1 MAESL
6 PTRLII
12 CVDGTW
18 FDPDG
23 GDDKQGNITNIYRLY
38 ASVGKG
44 VFQDAS
50 GNRLVDWKDNISQLE
65 KLYTGAFGLKCFEQI
80 ENVYEECCCLTCP
93 DDEVWLYGFSRG
105 AYVVRAVAGLLH
117 YLRALVSADVANDDN
132 EDFHK
137 DYIQGLK
144 IYEKMQKGSRLE
156 EEGAIHSL
164 FHAKTRKAPII
175 KFIGAFDTVKAV
187 DDNSLYDIS
196 FNESIQHMR
205 AALALNE
212 TRRAMKIEGLWPSWG
227 NRTSGLLRRSFIQ
240 AWFVGTHIDIG
251 GSAPRDGLSL
261 YPLQWIMLESKA
273 LGLVFKFEGGYGGRA
288 LLHNPLEVVGIDDSE
303 HSAWSCATEN
313 KLVVEMRDICRIH
326 EKGNLYGKRYRV
338 QLNPA
343 KGFLARF
350 QKIRTPFDNVSAGGG
365 LKGYCRFAP
374 QGTIIHPSVYM
385 IIDKYLHASL
395 DRKSFPF
402 YEQVENWREKMMGL
416 EHTIQNQGY
425 WNHREEIVP
434 EDLPAMRILVCG
446 NCGVGKS
453 ALINRVFGVEATK
466 TSDRERGIH
475 NVEEEITWKD
485 RPDLI
490 IHDSRGFEAGE
501 VAEFDVV
508 ENFLK
513 KKSNETEL
521 AQRLHVIW
529 FCIEASSTRMKQAST
544 EKLFQAISKYAEDI
558 PVVVIA
564 TKKDNFLSI
573 EEGQARRVFRE
584 EGRKVTME
592 DCEEYAQD
600 KLQDLL
606 QRLQEDINDVK
617 GRFDACVAV
626 SMYDPESITTLS
638 ETTLQTFSS
647 ETVRM
652 LYVRAQVA
660 NIDLKIKYAVGQTM
674 AIYKKIMAS
683 AATTAGIPAGPT
695 SNRTTAAVQVCMTVL
710 NCFGL
715 PTINSTTAFE
725 ICKINVWDDMKSSLA
740 MAIAEGAN
748 AIGLF
753 ATIATGGLPFF
764 LIPMATNAPVVLQ
777 ATSRLFLKLACDLIL
792 IFTRAFKETA
802 LKCIGQ
808 PEKRDVEVAARA
820 YRQHYREVHRAVS
833 KAIPNL
839 LQSFQVGKVTV
850 KIRGLLNN
858 YKHVVTEDFGTPP
871 AGRIR
876 AEFFRRSSSMFSL
889 SDSDTV
895 LGDSSDDIKLVKEA
909 REEAEKLRLTRSK
922 HVYTNFSL
930 PLNSR

>member
-1 MAESL
+1 MTEVL

-23 GDDKQGNITNIYRLY
+23 GDNKQGNITNTYRLY

-50 GNRLVDWKDNISQLE
+50 GSRYFQKKIYIPGIGSENNIF
-65 KLYTGAFGLKCFEQI
+65 KLQKIYTGAFGLKCFEQI
-80 ENVYEECCCLTCP
+80 ENVYKECCRLTHP

-117 YLRALVSADVANDDN
+117 YLRALVSADFADN
-132 EDFHK
+132 NQVFHED
-137 DYIQGLK
+137 YMQGLK
-144 IYEKMQKGSRLE
+144 IYEKMQKGSTLG

-164 FHAKTRKAPII
+164 FHAKTRKAPTI

-187 DDNSLYDIS
+187 DDKSLYDIS

-212 TRRAMKIEGLWPSWG
+212 DRKAMQVEGLWPSWG
-227 NRTSGLLRRSFIQ
+227 NRTCNLLRRSFVQ
-240 AWFVGTHIDIG
+240 AWFVGTHRDIG
-251 GSAPRDGLSL
+251 GSAQMDGLAL
-261 YPLQWIMLESKA
+261 YPLQWMILESKA
-273 LGLVFKFEGGYGGRA
+273 LGLVFEFEGGFGGRA
-288 LLHNPLEVVGIDDSE
+288 LLHNPLEIVGIDGGGRN
-303 HSAWSCATEN
+303 AWSCTTEN
-313 KLVVEMRDICRIH
+313 GLVVEMRNICWIH
-326 EKGNLYGKRYRV
+326 DGSSLYGERYAVRLHPATGLLAKFQ
-338 QLNPA
+338 QL
-343 KGFLARF
+343 
-350 QKIRTPFDNVSAGGG
+350 RTPFDNVSAGGG
-365 LKGYCRFAP
+365 LKGYCWFAP

-385 IIDKYLHASL
+385 IMDKYLHALL

-402 YEQVENWREKMMGL
+402 YEQIEIWREKIMGL
-416 EHTIQNQGY
+416 EHTVQNQGY
-425 WNHREEIVP
+425 WNQRGETVP
-434 EDLPAMRILVCG
+434 ESLPAMRILVCG

-453 ALINRVFGVEATK
+453 ALINQVFGVEATK

-475 NVEEEITWKD
+475 NVEEEITWKN

-513 KKSNETEL
+513 KKSKETEL

-529 FCIEASSTRMKQAST
+529 FCVEASSTRMKQAST
-544 EKLFQAISKYAEDI
+544 EKLFQAISQYADDI

-564 TKKDNFLSI
+564 TKKDNYLSI
-573 EEGQARRVFRE
+573 EEGQAKRILRK
-584 EGRKVTME
+584 EGRKVTIE
-592 DCEEYAQD
+592 DCEEYARE

-606 QRLQEDINDVK
+606 QRLQEDINNVG
-617 GRFDACVAV
+617 GRFDACVAT
-626 SMYDPESITTLS
+626 SI
-638 ETTLQTFSS
+638 
-647 ETVRM
+647 
-652 LYVRAQVA
+652 
-660 NIDLKIKYAVGQTM
+660 GQTM

-695 SNRTTAAVQVCMTVL
+695 SNRTAAAIQVCKTVL
-710 NCFGL
+710 DCFGL
-715 PTINSTTAFE
+715 PTINSTTILE
-725 ICKINVWDDMKSSLA
+725 ICKINVWDDLKGSIA
-740 MAIAEGAN
+740 MAIAEGSN
-748 AIGLF
+748 AIGVL

-764 LIPMATNAPVVLQ
+764 LIPMAANAAVVVQ
-777 ATSRLFLKLACDLIL
+777 ATARLFLKLACDLVL

-820 YRQHYREVHRAVS
+820 YRQHYREVHRAVKKVAPS
-833 KAIPNL
+833 L
-839 LQSFQVGKVTV
+839 LQSFKVGKVTV
-850 KIRGLLNN
+850 GITELLNN
-858 YKHVVTEDFGTPP
+858 YKHVVTEDIGSPP
-871 AGRIR
+871 ARRIR
-876 AEFFRRSSSMFSL
+876 TELLRMSYSASTLSL

-895 LGDSSDDIKLVKEA
+895 ADDDSDDIKLIKDA
-909 REEAEKLRLTRSK
+909 REEAKKLGLT
-922 HVYTNFSL
+922 
-930 PLNSR
+930 